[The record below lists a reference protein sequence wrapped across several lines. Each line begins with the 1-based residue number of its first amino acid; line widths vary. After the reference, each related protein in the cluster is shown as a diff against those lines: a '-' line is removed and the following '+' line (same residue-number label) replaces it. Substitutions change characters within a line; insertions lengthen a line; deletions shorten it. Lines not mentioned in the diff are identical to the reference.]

1 MKVVIPASVAK
12 LAVEAK
18 PAEIT
23 SAVNLNLDIF
33 ANTYTQIK
41 MNDVAAKIKEISN
54 AVKTNVTNLRK
65 AIMNNKEVKIEDM
78 TVQFK
83 TTTMPNKTS
92 NREASS
98 KSPLKSCYFEV
109 TVVLSTT
116 KSADEVTKQLSKINI
131 AKLQKPIK
139 AVNKLML
146 PKPGTKTNMKRVNGF
161 VAKFN
166 LFITLD

>member
-1 MKVVIPASVAK
+1 MAKIMVPASVAK
-12 LAVEAK
+12 LA
-18 PAEIT
+18 AEKTEVT
-23 SAVNLNLDIF
+23 SAINLNLDIF

-41 MNDVAAKIKEISN
+41 MNGVNAKIKEISN
-54 AVKTNVTNLRK
+54 EVKANVTNLRK
-65 AIMNNKEVKIEDM
+65 AIMSNKEIKIEDVI
-78 TVQFK
+78 VQFK

-109 TVVLSTT
+109 TVTLSTVKT
-116 KSADEVTKQLSKINI
+116 AEEVEVTKILSKINI

-139 AVNKLML
+139 AANKLMV
-146 PKPGTKTNMKRVNGF
+146 PNTKTNMKRVNGF

-166 LFITLD
+166 LLISID